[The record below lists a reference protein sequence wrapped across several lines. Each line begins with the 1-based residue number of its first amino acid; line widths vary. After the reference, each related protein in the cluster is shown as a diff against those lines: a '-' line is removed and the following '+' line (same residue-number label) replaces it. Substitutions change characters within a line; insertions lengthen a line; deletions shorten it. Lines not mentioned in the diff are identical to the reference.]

1 MSGIATSTIVVCIY
15 SATLVVLGRL
25 AARRE
30 QERDTSDGSG
40 LFRGTGIAL
49 MVAAMVL
56 PAARLVGTSG
66 LPDILMLLGTIVA
79 VAAAAMPLL
88 RAAPRPPAPPEPR
101 RRRRSTTIELGNR
114 SQPESR
120 PARTR
125 RPSSAEQV
133 DWPAARWGSRSGL
146 DAFSG
151 HQGDA
156 QLGVPAGSHEAGLT
170 PAPRPADVANE
181 TLKQVDS
188 VVDEVTQRLRLN
200 PEDRPDPPR

>member
-1 MSGIATSTIVVCIY
+1 MSGIASSTVVVCIY
-15 SATLVVLGRL
+15 SATLVVLGHL

-30 QERDTSDGSG
+30 QERADSGGAG

-66 LPDILMLLGTIVA
+66 LSDILLLLGTIVA

-88 RAAPRPPAPPEPR
+88 RAAPRPPAEPPPR
-101 RRRRSTTIELGNR
+101 RQRRSTTIDLGAR
-114 SQPESR
+114 RQSQDR

-125 RPSSAEQV
+125 RPSTGADEV
-133 DWPAARWGSRSGL
+133 DGPAPRWSSGSRL
-146 DAFSG
+146 DSFYGQDVAPHPSAAD
-151 HQGDA
+151 GDQA
-156 QLGVPAGSHEAGLT
+156 PGPV
-170 PAPRPADVANE
+170 PRPADVANE

-188 VVDEVTQRLRLN
+188 VVDEVTHRLRLN
-200 PEDRPDPPR
+200 PKGQPDPPK